1 MLTHSKNDP
10 LKIALL
16 SISPHNRAILE
27 FFFAGAGRHL
37 FKAVGIGEA
46 TALVVDYD
54 HMGAKDE
61 WAQHASS
68 GKPGIILSVHPI
80 DMPNTVWIAKPLT
93 SKALTEAAG
102 RVYALSAASALP
114 LPVNRPVAMGH
125 QEAEVAAPPLPKTSF
140 QHPFGLS
147 QRPTLKPRTVV
158 LDIPD
163 DDDEEEVQPQPVVTS
178 PAETVMAFDP
188 AENDISMEEIARPVE
203 PSVPPEVAERRW
215 RELCGNSDDVLNV
228 ADIVLFTPE
237 NYLLTNLQEAVRLA
251 RQSNQQVELK
261 FPNGGMAL
269 LIPETNQVYCSL
281 DTRSDEFAMLCNNPV
296 QTGQVTLHILS
307 STEQAHWEGQ
317 IRDSQLHDLEAFMW
331 VASLLT
337 AQGRLSRNVDVNQRT
352 ALKHWPNMTRLEQF
366 PQIMRIAALWN
377 QRPATPPEI
386 AKALGIPQRYV
397 FSFCTA
403 ASTLNLFELDQT
415 KLKSREKEKPKESRG
430 LFSRLL
436 KRLLG
441 GGAK

>member
-10 LKIALL
+10 LKVALL

-37 FKAVGIGEA
+37 FKAVGVGEA

-54 HMGAKDE
+54 HVGAKDE
-61 WAQHASS
+61 WARHASS

-80 DMPNTVWIAKPLT
+80 DIPNTVWIAKPLT
-93 SKALTEAAG
+93 SKALTEAVG
-102 RVYALSAASALP
+102 RVYALNTASTSP
-114 LPVNRPVAMGH
+114 LSVDKPVAMER
-125 QEAEVAAPPLPKTSF
+125 QEAEVVAPPLPKTNF

-147 QRPTLKPRTVV
+147 QRQTFKPRTVV

-163 DDDEEEVQPQPVVTS
+163 DDEEEVQSQSVVTDPAEPVV
-178 PAETVMAFDP
+178 VFDP
-188 AENDISMEEIARPVE
+188 AESDISMEEVARPVE
-203 PSVPPEVAERRW
+203 PSVSPEVAERRW
-215 RELCGNSDDVLNV
+215 RELCGDSDDVSNV
-228 ADIVLFTPE
+228 ADIALFTPE
-237 NYLLTNLQEAVRLA
+237 NYLLTNLQEAVRVS
-251 RQSNQQVELK
+251 RQSNQWVEIK

-307 STEQAHWEGQ
+307 STEQTYRESQ
-317 IRDSQLHDLEAFMW
+317 IRDSQLHDLEAFLW

-352 ALKHWPNMTRLEQF
+352 VLKHWPNMTRLEQF

-403 ASTLNLFELDQT
+403 ANTLNLFELDQT
-415 KLKSREKEKPKESRG
+415 KLKSREKEKPKENRG